1 MQLPNM
7 CLSPLRKCH
16 RGKTLPSRIERV
28 SRTLAKDF
36 VSWSSVRTGSGA
48 SGKSPSILFTKASGR
63 FFTSITE
70 AYLNRV
76 SSASSENCHSSPL
89 GESLLYAR
97 NGLLLSKSASVYA
110 SIGMSPSQYMYA
122 VKNAS
127 MLLDLCL
134 KLQIIWDPSVRAS
147 ARRAKFWIS
156 RTCTGIGGLI
166 GSIVNLYR
174 LPDLFRYH

>member
-1 MQLPNM
+1 MQLPSM

-63 FFTSITE
+63 LLTSITE

-76 SSASSENCHSSPL
+76 SSASSQNCHSSPL

-97 NGLLLSKSASVYA
+97 NALLPIEVSLGIRQYWDVSIPVHVCGEECKDVVGLVFEAPYHL
-110 SIGMSPSQYMYA
+110 
-122 VKNAS
+122 
-127 MLLDLCL
+127 
-134 KLQIIWDPSVRAS
+134 
-147 ARRAKFWIS
+147 
-156 RTCTGIGGLI
+156 
-166 GSIVNLYR
+166 GS
-174 LPDLFRYH
+174 FRQAQC